1 MSKWNRNRADGLS
14 TGQWLEK
21 RKAEGRCLR
30 CGAKLSY
37 RFDADNQT
45 GFLHDFC
52 TVCRP
57 EVKPPPRPSTRK
69 AKEAERRQ
77 GIENLDKILGKL

>member
-1 MSKWNRNRADGLS
+1 MNRKRADGLS

-21 RKAEGRCLR
+21 RKAEGRCLA

-57 EVKPPPRPSTRK
+57 TKKPPPRPDGKQHKR
-69 AKEAERRQ
+69 EERRK
-77 GIENLDKILGKL
+77 GIEHLDRMLGKL